1 MFCCVRPDLSPGER
15 MVHDILKE
23 FHVRVEP
30 LEDSTSAHCHMF
42 VHDNYVYKYEALT
55 DAAIL
60 RNNHIDDM
68 EASNVPHIIRSLS
81 KRVTKHGIIRQYEYC
96 KHGDLF
102 HLFST
107 YELDWDTFDG
117 ICMQMV
123 RKLHDIHCNGMFH
136 NDIKP
141 ENIFVTEGLDV
152 IIGDVERMS
161 TAKKRRY
168 GTDTYESPMHGMFD
182 GYQADLYALGKTIMV
197 CLHFVSDTDRVTQ
210 RSIASATKWLTSKK
224 SFASFTPCR
233 NKWVLFVQKATVQN
247 EAGFNHSLTSLL
259 EFLERFEQQSTHSF
273 FL

>member
-1 MFCCVRPDLSPGER
+1 MFCCVRPNLSPDER

-23 FHVRVEP
+23 FQVRVEP
-30 LEDSTSAHCHMF
+30 LEDSKSAHCHMF

-55 DAAIL
+55 DAAII
-60 RNNHIDDM
+60 RNNCIDKI
-68 EASNVPHIIRSLS
+68 EASELPHIVRSLS

-96 KHGDLF
+96 KYGDLF
-102 HLFST
+102 HLFSG
-107 YELDWDTFDG
+107 YELDWETFDS

-123 RKLHDIHCNGMFH
+123 HKLNDIHRYGMCH

-152 IIGDVERMS
+152 VIGDVERMS
-161 TAKKRRY
+161 YEKKKRY
-168 GTDTYESPMHGMFD
+168 GTDTYASPMHDMFD

-197 CLHFVSDTDRVTQ
+197 CLHFVKDVDDATC
-210 RSIASATKWLTSKK
+210 RSVHSAKGWLTSKK
-224 SFASFTPCR
+224 SFASFTPCH
-233 NKWVLFVQKATVQN
+233 NKWVLFVQKATIQN

-259 EFLERFEQQSTHSF
+259 EFLDCFEQQSTHSF